1 MHKSIAKQLNLDERQ
16 TQQLEREMEAQSW
29 LFSSSIIK
37 RSLAVYGH
45 AMLGYLILFGPL
57 LFLAL
62 SVSILLR

>member
-16 TQQLEREMEAQSW
+16 TRQLEREMEQQSW

-45 AMLGYLILFGPL
+45 AMLGYLILFGPF
-57 LFLAL
+57 LFLAFAAG
-62 SVSILLR
+62 IFIG